1 MPEQQQ
7 LFRDFDIS
15 FDVHPITKNLLMKNG
30 VDAIK
35 QSFKNL
41 IFTNFYEKPFHPEI
55 GSNIKATLFE
65 NISTKFL
72 GLNIERF
79 IREVALLEP
88 RIDLQKVEVIAAP
101 DDNYIV
107 INIEFFAKGIAN
119 PVSFDITL
127 ERVR

>member
-1 MPEQQQ
+1 MPNQQQ
-7 LFRDFDIS
+7 QYRDFDIS
-15 FDVHPITKNLLMKNG
+15 FGVHPITKNLLVKTG
-30 VDAIK
+30 EDAIK
-35 QSFKNL
+35 QSFRNL
-41 IFTNFYEKPFHPEI
+41 ILTNFYEKPFHPEI
-55 GSNIKATLFE
+55 GSNIKAVLFE

-88 RIDLQKVEVIAAP
+88 RVDLQKVEVIVSA

-119 PVSFDITL
+119 PVSFDLTL